1 MQKNIRKLSLAVV
14 FMFMALSMQ
23 VSVHGAGTTPISTP
37 LNTLLTIVTDL
48 VTGIGSIIT
57 LYGIFEFG
65 NAQQT
70 QDGAAKSFAIQRIS
84 GGLIMASVS
93 HPRSEISVP
102 WQYKDQSVQIQI
114 HVRTFPVQYAYPSG
128 YPVLF

>member
-1 MQKNIRKLSLAVV
+1 MEKNIRKLSLAVV

-65 NAQQT
+65 YAQQT

-84 GGLIMASVS
+84 GGLIMVIA
-93 HPRSEISVP
+93 P
-102 WQYKDQSVQIQI
+102 QLLQ
-114 HVRTFPVQYAYPSG
+114 
-128 YPVLF
+128 LFVA

>member
-23 VSVHGAGTTPISTP
+23 VSVHGAETTPISTP

-84 GGLIMASVS
+84 GGLIMVIA
-93 HPRSEISVP
+93 P
-102 WQYKDQSVQIQI
+102 QLLQ
-114 HVRTFPVQYAYPSG
+114 
-128 YPVLF
+128 LFVA

>member
-57 LYGIFEFG
+57 LYGILSLEMHSRLRTG
-65 NAQQT
+65 L
-70 QDGAAKSFAIQRIS
+70 QRV
-84 GGLIMASVS
+84 L
-93 HPRSEISVP
+93 
-102 WQYKDQSVQIQI
+102 
-114 HVRTFPVQYAYPSG
+114 PSRESAED
-128 YPVLF
+128 